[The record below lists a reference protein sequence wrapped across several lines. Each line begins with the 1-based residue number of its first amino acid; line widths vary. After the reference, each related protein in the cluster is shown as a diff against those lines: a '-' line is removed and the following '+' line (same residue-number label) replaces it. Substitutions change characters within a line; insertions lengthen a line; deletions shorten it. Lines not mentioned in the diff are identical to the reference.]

1 MKPEIVKW
9 WEMSFFGEKAEARF
23 CKVRDFANTLEKH
36 SSAKI
41 FFSFCVFQPKTFYL
55 LTACHDNL
63 TDVWSFNFVYW
74 ILKTN
79 FYM

>member
-1 MKPEIVKW
+1 
-9 WEMSFFGEKAEARF
+9 MSFFGEKAEARF

-63 TDVWSFNFVYW
+63 TDV
-74 ILKTN
+74 
-79 FYM
+79 